1 MWTPRSLSSRLFVAI
16 AGVAMAS
23 LLIGAWLFVRA
34 ASIQQIRDVRVMRGP
49 DGQDRVIE
57 RVTEAEA
64 PPAPPPL
71 DRRLLLIFGVVVVGA
86 AAATIVIAQHTLGP
100 LRTLRA
106 AAETVASGDLSARV
120 PERGAEELASLAR
133 AFNLMAGR
141 LEQQDRL
148 KRDLTNDVA
157 HELRTPITNLR
168 CHLEAIVDGVVRV
181 DAETIGALGADVRQ
195 LERLVEDLG
204 LLAQADAGQLRLTPE
219 HVALSTVVTEI
230 ARDLAP
236 RLAIAGIT
244 LDRDVAA
251 DAHVYVDRIR
261 LRQILTNLLDNAI
274 AHTPSGGRIV
284 VAARANGAGAVVEVR
299 DTGEGIAPEHL
310 PHLFDRFYRA
320 DPSRSRRT
328 GGAGLGLAIAKHLVT
343 ASHGTIAV
351 ASEPGRGAAFTVT
364 LPGAVPLAD
373 EH

>member
-1 MWTPRSLSSRLFVAI
+1 
-16 AGVAMAS
+16 
-23 LLIGAWLFVRA
+23 
-34 ASIQQIRDVRVMRGP
+34 
-49 DGQDRVIE
+49 VIE

-71 DRRLLLIFGVVVVGA
+71 DRRLLLVFGVVVVGA

-251 DAHVYVDRIR
+251 DAHVCVDRIR
-261 LRQILTNLLDNAI
+261 LRQILANLLDNAI

-351 ASEPGRGAAFTVT
+351 ASEPGRGAVFTVK
-364 LPGAVPLAD
+364 LPGDVSLAD
-373 EH
+373 KH